1 MWIFPKRRQAGWPV
15 CLSGDSGLEESIW
28 HVRLVLDPLLTP
40 QASTRQ
46 VAKSGQAWRPSVPP
60 VRPAPPRPGGNG
72 RGSCAPDAA
81 TGAGRQLYQNGVP
94 SFCVS
99 ARTGPIM
106 VWPSALRSL
115 RLHGQ
120 SGAAV
125 IPRRRASGRPH
136 QSEPNMM
143 ESTQHMR
150 LVLDPFQTQTRASV
164 PLQACQAN
172 SSLSGTAF
180 LKLQSRKYLEIP

>member
-1 MWIFPKRRQAGWPV
+1 MRIMSRVYGRWRKG
-15 CLSGDSGLEESIW
+15 
-28 HVRLVLDPLLTP
+28 
-40 QASTRQ
+40 
-46 VAKSGQAWRPSVPP
+46 GQAWRPSASP
-60 VRPAPPRPGGNG
+60 VRPAPPGPSGNG
-72 RGSCAPDAA
+72 RGSCAPGAA
-81 TGAGRQLYQNGVP
+81 AGAGRRLQQKEAP

-99 ARTGPIM
+99 TRAGTIM